1 MAMGALIL
9 TPMRYFFETLQR
21 KLVQQ
26 CDIVW
31 TILCEEGFFS
41 RLRDVVSCNIVKWG
55 GAKKSTCSA

>member
-31 TILCEEGFFS
+31 TILYKEGFF
-41 RLRDVVSCNIVKWG
+41 RLRDVISCNIVKWG